1 MVSRVWP
8 EVAPLSSKCQQWQG
22 DRAREFADRALGERA
37 HERDDRDDALVNRV
51 TELEIK
57 LTFTEALVDKLD
69 AVVIDQQHRIDQLAQ
84 EMVRLREQLSTAAE
98 AGSGAPAH
106 ERPPHY

>member
-1 MVSRVWP
+1 MP
-8 EVAPLSSKCQQWQG
+8 DHCDE
-22 DRAREFADRALGERA
+22 
-37 HERDDRDDALVNRV
+37 ALVSRV

-57 LTFTEALVDKLD
+57 LAFTEDLVDKLD
-69 AVVIDQQHRIDQLAQ
+69 AVVIDQQHRIEQLAQ

-98 AGSGAPAH
+98 AGTGAPAH

>member
-1 MVSRVWP
+1 MH
-8 EVAPLSSKCQQWQG
+8 
-22 DRAREFADRALGERA
+22 D
-37 HERDDRDDALVNRV
+37 HRDDALVNRV

-57 LTFTEALVDKLD
+57 LAFTEDLVDKLD

-84 EMVRLREQLSTAAE
+84 EMVRLREQLSAAAQ
-98 AGSGAPAH
+98 AGTGAPAH

>member
-1 MVSRVWP
+1 MH
-8 EVAPLSSKCQQWQG
+8 
-22 DRAREFADRALGERA
+22 D
-37 HERDDRDDALVNRV
+37 HRDDALVNRV

-57 LTFTEALVDKLD
+57 LAFTEDLVDKLD

-84 EMVRLREQLSTAAE
+84 EMVRLREQLSAA
-98 AGSGAPAH
+98 AQSGTGAPAH